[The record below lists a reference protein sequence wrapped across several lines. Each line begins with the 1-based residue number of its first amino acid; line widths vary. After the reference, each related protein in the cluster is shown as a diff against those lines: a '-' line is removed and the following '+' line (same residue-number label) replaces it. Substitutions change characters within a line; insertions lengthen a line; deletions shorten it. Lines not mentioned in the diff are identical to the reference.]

1 MRLFLR
7 RSQKEIVRY
16 LLAPQSTGPFQPD
29 RKRLAPDVVVAAMPT
44 AGPTGV
50 FDGRPIFRQYG
61 RSGGAAYVAQVA
73 VGIAGFVVEIIDADD
88 GEDRVAAVRNV
99 AGSHRQTEARAF
111 HRRKTQRTTLI
122 RTQKSALVEGSITWS
137 QSGSWVVAN
146 RWLLIVVGFQKRR
159 PGQQ

>member
-1 MRLFLR
+1 MRASIIPHHRLPFHKSKHKKTHVIIYDECAASVPMRLFLR

-99 AGSHRQTEARAF
+99 SRSPV
-111 HRRKTQRTTLI
+111 L
-122 RTQKSALVEGSITWS
+122 
-137 QSGSWVVAN
+137 
-146 RWLLIVVGFQKRR
+146 
-159 PGQQ
+159 